1 MYLFV
6 HVFALWFFHKSQSNV
21 ELRYAQNNVNHN
33 YQLIA
38 VSTLFFFFSK
48 TEMKHFNMLQ
58 VEKKRVKRANVH
70 RRKADNM
77 NRSDSM
83 R

>member
-1 MYLFV
+1 M
-6 HVFALWFFHKSQSNV
+6 SQSNV
-21 ELRYAQNNVNHN
+21 ELKYAQNNVNHN

-38 VSTLFFFFSK
+38 VSALFK
-48 TEMKHFNMLQ
+48 TKIKRFNMLRVQ
-58 VEKKRVKRANVH
+58 KERQRERVKRANAH
-70 RRKADNM
+70 RRKADNL